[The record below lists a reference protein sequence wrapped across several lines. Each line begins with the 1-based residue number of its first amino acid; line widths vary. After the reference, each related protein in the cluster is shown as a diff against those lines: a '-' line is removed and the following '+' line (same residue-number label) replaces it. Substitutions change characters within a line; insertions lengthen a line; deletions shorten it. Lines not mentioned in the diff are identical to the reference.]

1 MSNRTGFSM
10 VELLIAV
17 ALALLLSTGIISAA
31 LHGTNLSRQLR
42 LGNEVLE
49 AGRYLVSTIDGQI
62 SLAGFYGPLDLTMQE
77 QLPRP
82 DICTANGAVMQY
94 PVDGL
99 NNVAQNYRLCG
110 GEALL
115 ANTDSLL
122 IRRAEISAMLPGSP
136 LISEQH
142 YIQVQ
147 GNQYIRAIGA
157 DAGAFSLRQ
166 RDGTTAS
173 PIRVWTQSLYYVSG
187 DHVLK
192 RRRYIK
198 GRYSNPEPLAEGV
211 DDLQIFYGIDRSG
224 DGVANGHGG
233 RAAFVSAPQNANE
246 WQNIVAIKYYLLLSS
261 NENGLA
267 MADRA
272 SYNYADKTDVTFND
286 HKQRKLFYGF
296 SRLRNSVSVRGDE

>member
-1 MSNRTGFSM
+1 M

-17 ALALLLSTGIISAA
+17 ALALVLSTGIISAA
-31 LHGTNLSRQLR
+31 LQGTNLSRQLR

-49 AGRYLVSTIDGQI
+49 AGRYLVSTIDREI
-62 SLAGFYGPLDLTMQE
+62 SLAGFYGPLDLVIQG
-77 QLPRP
+77 QLPKP
-82 DICTANGAVMQY
+82 DMCTADGAVMQY

-99 NNVAQNYRLCG
+99 NNVTEGYRLCG

-122 IRRAEISAMLPGSP
+122 IRRAAIPALVPGSP
-136 LISEQH
+136 LISEQY

-166 RDGTTAS
+166 RDGITAS
-173 PIRVWTQSLYYVSG
+173 PIRVWSQSLYYVSA

-192 RRRYIK
+192 RRRVIK
-198 GRYSNPEPLAEGV
+198 GRYSKSEPLAEGV
-211 DDLQIFYGIDRSG
+211 DDLQILYGIDRSG
-224 DGVANGHGG
+224 DGVVGG
-233 RAAFVSAPQNANE
+233 QGARPAFVSTPQNADE

-261 NENGLA
+261 NESGSA
-267 MADRA
+267 MSDQTVY
-272 SYNYADKTDVTFND
+272 SYADKTDISFND
-286 HKQRKLFYGF
+286 HKKRKLFYGF
-296 SRLRNSVSVRGDE
+296 SRLRNTVPTRGDQ